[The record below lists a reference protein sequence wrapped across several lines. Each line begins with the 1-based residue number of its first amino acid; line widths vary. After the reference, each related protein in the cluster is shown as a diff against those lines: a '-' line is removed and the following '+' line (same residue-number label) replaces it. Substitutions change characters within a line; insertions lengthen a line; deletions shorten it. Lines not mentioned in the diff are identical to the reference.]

1 MEASST
7 LLDTDAELCSLVG
20 TGNLDRAAIF
30 NTQGTSV
37 WASSPGFTVC
47 RQFLLRL
54 SIHLL
59 YIRAKSR
66 VFLGED
72 PVEGYLWRDAKI
84 DDPVRSR
91 LRKSKRSLLRTQTH
105 QT

>member
-7 LLDTDAELCSLVG
+7 LLDIDAELYSLVG

-47 RQFLLRL
+47 RQFLLR
-54 SIHLL
+54 SST
-59 YIRAKSR
+59 R
-66 VFLGED
+66 
-72 PVEGYLWRDAKI
+72 
-84 DDPVRSR
+84 
-91 LRKSKRSLLRTQTH
+91 LLRIRVKP
-105 QT
+105 